1 MRETSPPSTVKDVMT
16 TPIITVDAKSSVCE
30 VAEVMSSKRIGC
42 IIITDKGKHVGIA
55 TERDMVQRVLA
66 KGLDASRVKMTEI
79 MSQPLITTEADTS
92 IVDAIRMMDKKEI
105 RRLLVVEKGK
115 VVGIATQRDLLRAL
129 AFHVLISFRPLL
141 QTKREGQ

>member
-1 MRETSPPSTVKDVMT
+1 MQETSPPSTVKDVMT
-16 TPIITVDAKSSVCE
+16 TPIITVDAKSSVRE
-30 VAEVMSSKRIGC
+30 AAEVMSGNRIGC
-42 IIITDKGKHVGIA
+42 IIITDKGKHVGIV